1 MGTAS
6 QRFRI
11 FFGLKILLGTNIRY
25 RRHFQLGIRNQ
36 NYTNK
41 QHNLEKQ
48 NNYRSIIKFKKTSII

>member
-6 QRFRI
+6 QRFII
-11 FFGLKILLGTNIRY
+11 FFGLQILLGTNIRY

-48 NNYRSIIKFKKTSII
+48 NNYRSIIKF